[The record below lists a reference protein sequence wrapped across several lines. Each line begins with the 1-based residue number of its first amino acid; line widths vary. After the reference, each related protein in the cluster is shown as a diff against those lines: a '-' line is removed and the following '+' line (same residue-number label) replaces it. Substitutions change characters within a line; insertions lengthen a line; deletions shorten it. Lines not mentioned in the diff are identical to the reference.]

1 MLNLSR
7 VSSVVA
13 AALILVSQAK
23 AEDAPAD
30 TVTFLSTCATN
41 FEACRVEVVDV
52 SNYNMV
58 EMMGGTHG
66 CTFPHPTG
74 NSRVD
79 AVPATNAI
87 IDWLKAN
94 EAVRAPKTHDSITQA
109 MEALWPNLCEH

>member
-1 MLNLSR
+1 MSAPLRATLLG
-7 VSSVVA
+7 VG
-13 AALILVSQAK
+13 ALFFVSQVM
-23 AEDAPAD
+23 AEDAPSD
-30 TVTFLSTCATN
+30 TTTFVSKCTTD
-41 FEACRVEVVDV
+41 FEVCRVEVDV

-58 EMMGGTHG
+58 EMMGGKHG

-94 EAVRAPKTHDSITQA
+94 EAVRAPKTDDLIAQA
-109 MEALWPNLCEH
+109 MATLWPN